1 MDKNDREERL
11 VKKAMRGNVDAY
23 GKVVDIYKEYL
34 YKMAWLYVRNEDLA
48 LDIVQDS
55 ILKGFRSIRSLREA
69 RYFKTWMTRILIN
82 TAGDVLRKNTGIYS
96 LETVG
101 DVPGGGTEK
110 IEERMDVYEAIG
122 RLEKHYRSVIIL
134 KYFDD
139 MKYEDMSEIFGTSVG
154 ALKASYHHAVKNFED
169 MKLAEIAETLQMP
182 EGSVSAYLTRAKR
195 ELKKYLKEGYENA

>member
-1 MDKNDREERL
+1 MHSE
-11 VKKAMRGNVDAY
+11 
-23 GKVVDIYKEYL
+23 
-34 YKMAWLYVRNEDLA
+34 
-48 LDIVQDS
+48 
-55 ILKGFRSIRSLREA
+55 
-69 RYFKTWMTRILIN
+69 
-82 TAGDVLRKNTGIYS
+82 KNTGIYS

-101 DVPGGGTEK
+101 DVLGGGTEK

-134 KYFDD
+134 KY
-139 MKYEDMSEIFGTSVG
+139 
-154 ALKASYHHAVKNFED
+154 FED

>member
-55 ILKGFRSIRSLREA
+55 ILKGFRSIRSLRKA

-82 TAGDVLRKNTGIYS
+82 TAGDALRKNTGIYS

-122 RLEKHYRSVIIL
+122 RMEKHYRSVIIL
-134 KYFDD
+134 KYF
-139 MKYEDMSEIFGTSVG
+139 
-154 ALKASYHHAVKNFED
+154 ED
-169 MKLAEIAETLQMP
+169 MKLAEIAEILQMS